1 MSFLADLRFAGG
13 STVLQTLIPTILL
26 ATTQK
31 KSVLRYLAFLC
42 MVWIASQNA
51 RQLDRSYGL
60 FIFITGQTFINI
72 PQAANLLLINPLDA
86 DDLAHEEPGRTKTL
100 TGSMY
105 YSFELLCQNRG
116 VGTPRQVKGIPSY
129 PAYYRDTKK
138 GGATL
143 VPRCAF
149 LLRQFVILAWQYALC
164 DIIQFAGHQQAA
176 RPTAVV
182 FPEPEW
188 NVPLDEWIKR
198 CITHSISWFLITR
211 IFIDSR
217 YRLVSI
223 VTVGLGMNSPSDWPP
238 LFGRIADA
246 YTLRQFWG

>member
-1 MSFLADLRFAGG
+1 MSILTDLRFAGG
-13 STVLQTLIPTILL
+13 STALQTMIPTILL

-31 KSVLRYLAFLC
+31 RSTLRYLAILC
-42 MVWIASQNA
+42 MAWIASQNV
-51 RQLDRSYGL
+51 RQMDQFCGL
-60 FIFITGQTFINI
+60 FMFITGQTFINV

-86 DDLAHEEPGRTKTL
+86 DDLAREEPGRTKTL
-100 TGSMY
+100 IGRMY

-116 VGTPRQVKGIPSY
+116 VGTSRRVKGIPSY
-129 PAYYRDTKK
+129 PAYYRVTKK
-138 GGATL
+138 GGLTL
-143 VPRCAF
+143 VPRRAF
-149 LLRQFVILAWQYALC
+149 LLRQFAILAWQYALC

-176 RPTAVV
+176 GPTVV
-182 FPEPEW
+182 TFTEPEW

-211 IFIDSR
+211 IFLDSH

-223 VTVGLGMNSPSDWPP
+223 ITVGLGLNSSSDWPP